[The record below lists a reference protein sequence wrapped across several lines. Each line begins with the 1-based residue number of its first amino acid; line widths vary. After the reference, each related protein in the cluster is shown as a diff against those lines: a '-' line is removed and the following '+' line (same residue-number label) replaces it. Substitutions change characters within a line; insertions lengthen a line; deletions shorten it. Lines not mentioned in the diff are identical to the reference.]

1 MADQVDRCRVVFRRV
16 DVLLPSVSS
25 FSSNTRRE
33 ADETCKIGENQM
45 PGQDMRDIEQYV
57 ADRVSRNS
65 ACATRVTFLCNSG
78 AGADL
83 GEEYEVNI
91 ILALISSN
99 QKPSGVRPPHW
110 QGHQKIGASR
120 LDILDSSSNSSRYRG
135 KTKHARLEQR
145 DAKRYLSTY

>member
-1 MADQVDRCRVVFRRV
+1 MSRR
-16 DVLLPSVSS
+16 LPAS
-25 FSSNTRRE
+25 RRTLAVGLFFQLE
-33 ADETCKIGENQM
+33 HQERGRRNMQNRRNQM

-57 ADRVSRNS
+57 ADRVSRTS